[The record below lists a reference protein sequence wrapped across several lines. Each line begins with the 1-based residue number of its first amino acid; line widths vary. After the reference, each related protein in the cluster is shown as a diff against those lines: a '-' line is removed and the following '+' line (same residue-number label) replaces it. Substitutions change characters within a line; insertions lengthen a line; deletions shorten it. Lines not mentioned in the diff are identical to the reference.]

1 MPFDSLEKLLKA
13 TNYKVAVQSESTQE
27 SNFELSS
34 DPIKQKIYTQ
44 RLQTYKS
51 ISADIPLIYPDNVL
65 YALRKEIS

>member
-1 MPFDSLEKLLKA
+1 MPFDSLEKLLTT
-13 TNYKVAVQSESTQE
+13 TNYEVAVQSESTQE

-34 DPIKQKIYTQ
+34 DPIKQKIYAE

-51 ISADIPLIYPDNVL
+51 ISAEIPLIYPNNVL

>member
-1 MPFDSLEKLLKA
+1 MELLYTKKSKQFFPMVGHCA
-13 TNYKVAVQSESTQE
+13 QE

-34 DPIKQKIYTQ
+34 DPIKQKIYTE

-51 ISADIPLIYPDNVL
+51 ISAEIPLIYPNNVL